1 MLQRVWATI
10 ETKEAKQGKSAAY
23 VQQARPQCRT
33 WSVGVLLFRSTP
45 PATARCNACLFRT
58 VCLLHLVC
66 HVSETAAD
74 LSMLI
79 FCAILALALA
89 ASSVSVKAQRKAPK
103 KRSSRKAK
111 PSGTKLCASRLPTL
125 YHQRAAPLGTE
136 GGDA

>member
-1 MLQRVWATI
+1 MCSRLDHNVEDGRLVCYYFGPHHLQ
-10 ETKEAKQGKSAAY
+10 QL
-23 VQQARPQCRT
+23 
-33 WSVGVLLFRSTP
+33 GVTR
-45 PATARCNACLFRT
+45 ACLGLF
-58 VCLLHLVC
+58 VCCTSFATYL
-66 HVSETAAD
+66 SETAAD
-74 LSMLI
+74 LSMLM

-89 ASSVSVKAQRKAPK
+89 ASSVSAKAQRKAPPK